1 MSLIISYISSKGC
14 VMIGDKRRIGF
25 LGDEKIRESLEQKLY
40 SGEIKTQKEL
50 LNEANELGISL
61 KITDDAVKVRKRGD
75 VLVGEVKYR
84 TPAKTFRKRIYCTT
98 HGYHLVKLTGSNI
111 SSMEHGGS
119 SIVVFGNQITK
130 KLANET
136 INEHWKS
143 KTNLQEV
150 GELFQMVM
158 EEVAPVTPSVSKEY
172 DLLRVHPILDKKAS
186 HALLRSTIVEDVKD
200 LAKWRAE
207 LKDKMLTAAR
217 EIEIASRIMTEGV
230 VGTVES
236 INNDKIEVKLGKGV
250 LALDTSWNVLAQ
262 KDQTVKMRIEDP
274 SQVTRG
280 DLVVIRDEN
289 LCISRSGANLSCDI
303 ILCNE

>member
-25 LGDEKIRESLEQKLY
+25 LGNEKKREALEQKLY

-50 LNEANELGISL
+50 LNEASELEISL
-61 KITDDAVKVRKRGD
+61 KITDDAVKVRKISD

-84 TPAKTFRKRIYCTT
+84 TPSKTFRKRIYGTT

-136 INEHWKS
+136 INQHWKS

-172 DLLRVHPILDKKAS
+172 DLLRVHPTLDKKAS

-236 INNDKIEVKLGKGV
+236 INNDEIEVKLGKGV
-250 LALDTSWNVLAQ
+250 LALNTSWNVLAQ

-274 SQVTRG
+274 SQVTLG

>member
-1 MSLIISYISSKGC
+1 
-14 VMIGDKRRIGF
+14 MIGDKRRIGF
-25 LGDEKIRESLEQKLY
+25 LGNEKKREALEQKLY

-61 KITDDAVKVRKRGD
+61 KITDDAVKVLKIGD

-172 DLLRVHPILDKKAS
+172 DLLRVHPTLDKKAS

-236 INNDKIEVKLGKGV
+236 INNDEIEVKLGKGV
-250 LALDTSWNVLAQ
+250 MALDTSWNVLAQ